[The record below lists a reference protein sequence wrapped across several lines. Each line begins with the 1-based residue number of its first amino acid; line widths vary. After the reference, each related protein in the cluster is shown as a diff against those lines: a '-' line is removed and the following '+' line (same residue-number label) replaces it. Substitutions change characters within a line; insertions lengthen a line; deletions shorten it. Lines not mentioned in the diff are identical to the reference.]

1 MTHTHIYIY
10 KRGSFFGEK
19 ISAQPRCCTIWDIS
33 HLMTHK
39 LRRCSKIAPL
49 DVSEASSNTSQYLGG
64 WNAHSYFWCHLMP
77 DWACWQT
84 GYTPNSDDLIS
95 HLVFHSNWEDD
106 DWLVVWNMFFPIIYG
121 IILPID
127 FHILSYFS
135 RWLKHVKTT
144 NQWWST
150 TEFSKILW
158 LQSPKSSGEIDR
170 QVTYTRRKQTS
181 ECFNGEKFERPVSRK
196 VPGMCFQMGK
206 VGDRKERLDVFSVLY
221 IFAGFD

>member
-1 MTHTHIYIY
+1 MPIPTSGAIWCPTGLVDRRGILQIAMTWLATWCSIQIE
-10 KRGSFFGEK
+10 KMMTGWWFGTCFF
-19 ISAQPRCCTIWDIS
+19 S
-33 HLMTHK
+33 
-39 LRRCSKIAPL
+39 
-49 DVSEASSNTSQYLGG
+49 
-64 WNAHSYFWCHLMP
+64 
-77 DWACWQT
+77 
-84 GYTPNSDDLIS
+84 
-95 HLVFHSNWEDD
+95 
-106 DWLVVWNMFFPIIYG
+106 IIYG

-158 LQSPKSSGEIDR
+158 LQSPKITLRWNRS

-206 VGDRKERLDVFSVLY
+206 VGDRKERLDVFSYFTYLLVLTSVISKISIHIIY
-221 IFAGFD
+221 